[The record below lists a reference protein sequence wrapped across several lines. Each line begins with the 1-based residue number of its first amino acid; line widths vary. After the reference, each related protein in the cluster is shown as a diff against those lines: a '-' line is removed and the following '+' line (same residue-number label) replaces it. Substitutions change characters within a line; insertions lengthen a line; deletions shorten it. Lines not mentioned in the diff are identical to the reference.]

1 MISES
6 RPRQSA
12 AQVECAN
19 PCQLDGHIAAPR
31 LICPCLLRGGL
42 RSSRARLLLRS
53 GVGSFLARDWTRI
66 VTPPAATV
74 PKLTAD
80 PTGREGSSGAAEPL
94 DPAVAHAWTEIG
106 LAAHRSVSAHA
117 EFAAQL
123 LRLSA
128 PLSLLHGAARAML
141 EESALAQRCLAL
153 ADPDTESDVLLTPAP
168 EAPARSAPRRDAE
181 EVDVSAVVLATL
193 RRGCIAAT
201 VDCVCAR
208 EALEHCRDAKSRE
221 VLSQLG
227 CTRAREAQLAW
238 RFLAWALR
246 SAQHDLADQV
256 RVTIL
261 TALRTQPKRVSP
273 GVQERQLL
281 RHGLLSSPQR
291 AAIEQRVLRDIIVPC
306 MEATLARAA
315 AARPSAA

>member
-1 MISES
+1 M
-6 RPRQSA
+6 
-12 AQVECAN
+12 
-19 PCQLDGHIAAPR
+19 
-31 LICPCLLRGGL
+31 
-42 RSSRARLLLRS
+42 
-53 GVGSFLARDWTRI
+53 T
-66 VTPPAATV
+66 TPAATI

-80 PTGREGSSGAAEPL
+80 PTGRGDSSRAEAL
-94 DPAVAHAWTEIG
+94 DPAVAHAWTQIG
-106 LAAHRSVSAHA
+106 LAAHLAVSAHA

-123 LRLSA
+123 LRLGA
-128 PLSLLHGAARAML
+128 PLPLLHGAARAML

-153 ADPDTESDVLLTPAP
+153 VDPNAESDVLLTPTP
-168 EAPARSAPRRDAE
+168 EAPARGGARRDAE
-181 EVDVSAVVLATL
+181 EVDLGAVVLATL

-208 EALEHCRDAKSRE
+208 EALEHCRDGKSRE

-246 SAQHDLADQV
+246 SAPRDLADQV

-261 TALRTQPKRVSP
+261 TALRTLPQPVAP

-291 AAIEQRVLRDIIVPC
+291 AGIEQRVLRDIIVPC

-315 AARPSAA
+315 AARPTAA

>member
-1 MISES
+1 
-6 RPRQSA
+6 
-12 AQVECAN
+12 
-19 PCQLDGHIAAPR
+19 
-31 LICPCLLRGGL
+31 
-42 RSSRARLLLRS
+42 
-53 GVGSFLARDWTRI
+53 
-66 VTPPAATV
+66 VTPPAATL
-74 PKLTAD
+74 PKLTSD
-80 PTGREGSSGAAEPL
+80 PTGRGGSSGAAEPL

-106 LAAHRSVSAHA
+106 LAAHLAVSAHA

-123 LRLSA
+123 LRLGA
-128 PLSLLHGAARAML
+128 PLPLLHAAARAML
-141 EESALAQRCLAL
+141 EEGALAQRCLAL
-153 ADPDTESDVLLTPAP
+153 ASPDTGSESDVLLTPAP
-168 EAPARSAPRRDAE
+168 EAPARGTARRDTE
-181 EVDVSAVVLATL
+181 EVDVGAVVLATL

-221 VLSQLG
+221 VLTQLG

-246 SAQHDLADQV
+246 SAQRDLADQV

-261 TALRTQPKRVSP
+261 TALRTQPKPLPP
-273 GVQERQLL
+273 GAHERQLL

-291 AAIEQRVLRDIIVPC
+291 AGIEQRVLRDIIVPC

-315 AARPSAA
+315 AARPTAA